1 MSASDTVA
9 EHNVDERTR
18 NLADASSKVV
28 LRSHASPVE
37 DIRAERESA
46 SFRSQELAEYLNE
59 GPDKL
64 KRRSLCS
71 LYLVALTSCLRLCSV
86 WVT

>member
-1 MSASDTVA
+1 MAHHNDDT
-9 EHNVDERTR
+9 RTR
-18 NLADASSKVV
+18 QLADASSKVV

-37 DIRAERESA
+37 DIRSERDSA

-64 KRRSLCS
+64 KRR
-71 LYLVALTSCLRLCSV
+71 YLLVPETAV
-86 WVT
+86 Q